1 MARIPVALPKKKS
14 WVAKKLS
21 QFQIFL
27 TKIEEKN
34 PGVPKI
40 FVENFQFFWQKFE
53 TKSGGSKSILVFF
66 DKFRKKLGVTKIK
79 EFLLFCVHWLKNKE
93 IPFKWEMTEY
103 DRHQKWPNMID
114 TKYYDRILT
123 QNIDIG
129 KEKLYISSDLDARR
143 ASLTLLSPRV
153 KYCVRISFQ

>member
-1 MARIPVALPKKKS
+1 M
-14 WVAKKLS
+14 
-21 QFQIFL
+21 

-40 FVENFQFFWQKFE
+40 FVENFQIFWQKFE

-103 DRHQKWPNMID
+103 DGHGIWWPNMMTEYDD
-114 TKYYDRILT
+114 TEYWHR
-123 QNIDIG
+123 
-129 KEKLYISSDLDARR
+129 
-143 ASLTLLSPRV
+143 
-153 KYCVRISFQ
+153 